1 MSSGLNP
8 AGILCLGAINTSIVL
23 IGNAI
28 KIDNTTSEIT
38 INGIKVPDASGT
50 QLNFDSVINSKAGL
64 NPSGTLHIGVS
75 TAQIIMGLLKIDNTV
90 IPSQVYING
99 VAYPPIE
106 IPVAHDYTL
115 AEDSTGDKDTLS
127 DQISFVNVDGND
139 DVRVIGK
146 LVTLPPSPWGTNVP
160 GEPPPEPETVT
171 RYTMLELVD
180 GGTYE
185 FNMDLN
191 VVDAGSDG
199 PFAPPAYLYLVVS
212 SSSDPIVES
221 YVLLDFS
228 AETSHYY
235 NKKFNF
241 NAAAG
246 TRVYFDTNVTKMFT
260 STVNP
265 LGGLTINKIGTKISI
280 KRIGAL

>member
-1 MSSGLNP
+1 
-8 AGILCLGAINTSIVL
+8 
-23 IGNAI
+23 
-28 KIDNTTSEIT
+28 
-38 INGIKVPDASGT
+38 
-50 QLNFDSVINSKAGL
+50 
-64 NPSGTLHIGVS
+64 
-75 TAQIIMGLLKIDNTV
+75 
-90 IPSQVYING
+90 

-127 DQISFVNVDGND
+127 DQVSFVNVDGND
-139 DVRVIGK
+139 DIRVIGK
-146 LVTLPPSPWGTNVP
+146 LVTLPPNFM
-160 GEPPPEPETVT
+160 GEIDTVT

-191 VVDAGSDG
+191 VVNAGSNG
-199 PFAPPAYLYLVVS
+199 SGGGFGIPAYLYLVVS

-221 YVLLDFS
+221 YILLDFDFS

-246 TRVYFDTNVTKMFT
+246 TRVYFDTNVTKMFV